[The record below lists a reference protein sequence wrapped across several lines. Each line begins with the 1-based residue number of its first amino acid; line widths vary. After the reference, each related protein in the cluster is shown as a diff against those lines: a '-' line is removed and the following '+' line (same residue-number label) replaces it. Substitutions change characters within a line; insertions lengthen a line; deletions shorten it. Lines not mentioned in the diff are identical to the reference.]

1 MAKHIKSIVSVIA
14 VAFLVYIFT
23 FYIDGEMGVIL
34 LAFVVF
40 APLVS
45 LFFALYA
52 RKRVRVTFNCDAYVQ
67 KGSYLEV
74 EVTVRKNGGFPLAIL
89 EICPYASDVFGQ
101 RVKKRKLTMFN
112 EEKRTF
118 TFSLDALIGGNGEVG
133 IYAVYSCGFLGF
145 MRFPVKTKLP
155 EPASVGVI
163 PQIPDIKS
171 SSQLF
176 RSIANV
182 VHTSDEEEENDT
194 SMLFSS
200 NTSPGYEHREYE
212 HGDPLK
218 RINWKLSSKKSK
230 LMVRLD
236 EAVASV
242 QPVIV
247 LDLFRRSSVPAENA
261 VRGEEQL
268 IRSVFGLLF
277 LLVKQGIACN
287 FVYRN
292 SSGDSVVESVD
303 NPDYPNQLLL
313 KVLSTRVL
321 TDKRV
326 DISGLGAS
334 VCACVIAT
342 TDAGAG
348 FSAVTDQ
355 IESNENVS
363 IIGLSVASANST
375 SLPLWYLDEENNFK
389 LV

>member
-1 MAKHIKSIVSVIA
+1 MVKHIKSIVSVIA

-23 FYIDGEMGVIL
+23 FYVDGEMGIIL

-52 RKRVRVTFNCDAYVQ
+52 QKRVKVSFDCDAYVL

-74 EVTVRKNGGFPLAIL
+74 TVTVRKTGGFPLAIL
-89 EICPYASDVFGQ
+89 EICPYASETFAQ
-101 RVKKRKLTMFN
+101 NVKIRKLTMFN

-118 TFSLDALIGGNGEVG
+118 TFRLDAVVGGNGEVG

-145 MRFPVKTKLP
+145 MRFPMKAKLP
-155 EPASVGVI
+155 DPASVGVI
-163 PQIPDIKS
+163 PSLPDIKS
-171 SSQLF
+171 SSELF
-176 RSIANV
+176 RSIADTV
-182 VHTSDEEEENDT
+182 LTSDEEEENDT
-194 SMLFSS
+194 AMLFSA
-200 NTSPGYEHREYE
+200 NTTPGYEHREYVL
-212 HGDPLK
+212 GDPMK
-218 RINWKLSSKKSK
+218 RINWKLSSKKAK

-268 IRSVFGLLF
+268 LRAVFGLLF

-287 FVYRN
+287 FIYRDA
-292 SSGDSVVESVD
+292 SGKSVMESVD

-313 KVLSTRVL
+313 KVLSIRVIP
-321 TDKRV
+321 DKRV
-326 DISGLGAS
+326 DISEVGSS
-334 VCACVIAT
+334 VCSCVIAT

-348 FSAVTDQ
+348 FSAVTDKL
-355 IESNENVS
+355 ENKENVS
-363 IIGLSVASANST
+363 LIGLSVASANST